1 MTRLTSVTSPYLHL
15 RGAHTQFHQTAES
28 HKTGESFSV
37 LRTVLQTRKS
47 VGRLSLGLHILPEQF
62 PSSSS
67 LNPVEHWHWYEPSV
81 LTHSAPLPHVTF
93 KMKHSSISEK
103 EDVKLCICSIYF
115 LRKTIIEPIVCIFA
129 PKNLDFVSKKKNKIN
144 KKRTTWLIFSHI
156 DLTVSQ

>member
-1 MTRLTSVTSPYLHL
+1 MTRLTSVTSPFLHL

-37 LRTVLQTRKS
+37 LRTALQTRKS

-115 LRKTIIEPIVCIFA
+115 LRKTMIEPFVNA
-129 PKNLDFVSKKKNKIN
+129 KNLCTAETKVNHP
-144 KKRTTWLIFSHI
+144 RT
-156 DLTVSQ
+156 